1 MLFIAVVPH
10 VFHPHPGPKIDL
22 FPIFQH
28 YFYRQRNK
36 IFFQTDRHLLL
47 LLLFLEIKLAYLE
60 KESNESIFSSILPRR
75 KKNSSFRLD
84 RITLGQ
90 DVGRKAKRPTDI
102 ISDPLDCTGLQH
114 LGLEQG
120 ASQGW
125 GGLPRCSLPP
135 HCLPPPPGHHSHTHP
150 PAAGASAFNPF
161 HHSIEQRSP
170 RLPGPN
176 SGENCIRHSYAKH
189 PTYHPRRINI
199 LFFSS
204 K

>member
-1 MLFIAVVPH
+1 ME
-10 VFHPHPGPKIDL
+10 KIDL
-22 FPIFQH
+22 S
-28 YFYRQRNK
+28 Y
-36 IFFQTDRHLLL
+36 LLSYLGKEKFL
-47 LLLFLEIKLAYLE
+47 L
-60 KESNESIFSSILPRR
+60 SIR
-75 KKNSSFRLD
+75 

-102 ISDPLDCTGLQH
+102 ISDSLDCTGLQH

-125 GGLPRCSLPP
+125 GGLPRGSLPP

-176 SGENCIRHSYAKH
+176 SGENCIRHSYVEH
-189 PTYHPRRINI
+189 PTYHPRGI
-199 LFFSS
+199 
-204 K
+204 

>member
-1 MLFIAVVPH
+1 MDRRCSPFFLF
-10 VFHPHPGPKIDL
+10 FF
-22 FPIFQH
+22 FP
-28 YFYRQRNK
+28 
-36 IFFQTDRHLLL
+36 FFKDKTR
-47 LLLFLEIKLAYLE
+47 AYLDR
-60 KESNESIFSSILPRR
+60 KEYFLSLLGKE
-75 KKNSSFRLD
+75 NSFLSTR
-84 RITLGQ
+84 LGQ
-90 DVGRKAKRPTDI
+90 EEKTLAKRKAKRPTDI

-125 GGLPRCSLPP
+125 GGLPRGSLPP

-176 SGENCIRHSYAKH
+176 SGEARLEFYLTWKR
-189 PTYHPRRINI
+189 PTSS
-199 LFFSS
+199 LFSFHIQD
-204 K
+204 KTYIFEYF

>member
-1 MLFIAVVPH
+1 MDPPCYLFLFFFFLKNKIRESW
-10 VFHPHPGPKIDL
+10 KRIDL
-22 FPIFQH
+22 
-28 YFYRQRNK
+28 
-36 IFFQTDRHLLL
+36 LSL
-47 LLLFLEIKLAYLE
+47 
-60 KESNESIFSSILPRR
+60 SSK
-75 KKNSSFRLD
+75 KKNSPFRLD
-84 RITLGQ
+84 GLRLGQ

-125 GGLPRCSLPP
+125 GGLPRGSLPP

-176 SGENCIRHSYAKH
+176 SGENCIRHSYAEH
-189 PTYHPRRINI
+189 PTYHPRIFFSSF
-199 LFFSS
+199 LFFSFS
-204 K
+204 HIKIDIYISDISTKLDLERDGNRSSVTVSRNI